1 MTSERRLKMANKANS
16 FEASIVRLEEIVRK
30 LESGEASLDESIE
43 LYSEGVKL
51 VGECN
56 KRLDETERKIKLLT
70 VGENGEMTEKD
81 FN

>member
-1 MTSERRLKMANKANS
+1 MATKAKS
-16 FEASIVRLEEIVRK
+16 FEESIARLEAIVK
-30 LESGEASLDESIE
+30 LLESGEASLDESIK

-56 KRLDETERKIKLLT
+56 KKLDETERKIKLLT
-70 VGENGEMTEKD
+70 VGTDGEVIEQD

>member
-1 MTSERRLKMANKANS
+1 MANKANS

-70 VGENGEMTEKD
+70 VGENGEMTERD

>member
-1 MTSERRLKMANKANS
+1 MATKNKN
-16 FEASIVRLEEIVRK
+16 FEESIARLEAIVK
-30 LESGEASLDESIE
+30 LLESGEASLDESIK

-56 KRLDETERKIKLLT
+56 KKLDETERKIKLLV
-70 VGENGEMTEKD
+70 VGENGEAVETD

>member
-1 MTSERRLKMANKANS
+1 MATKTKS
-16 FEASIVRLEEIVRK
+16 FEESIARLEAIVK
-30 LESGEASLDESIE
+30 LLESGEASLDESIK

-56 KRLDETERKIKLLT
+56 KKLDETERKIKLLT
-70 VGENGEMTEKD
+70 VGTDGEVIEQD

>member
-1 MTSERRLKMANKANS
+1 MATKTKN
-16 FEASIVRLEEIVRK
+16 FEESIARLEAIVK
-30 LESGEASLDESIE
+30 LLESGEASLDESIK

-56 KRLDETERKIKLLT
+56 KKLDETERKIKLLV
-70 VGENGEMTEKD
+70 VGEDGETAETD

>member
-1 MTSERRLKMANKANS
+1 MATKNKS
-16 FEASIVRLEEIVRK
+16 FEESIARLEVIVK
-30 LESGEASLDESIE
+30 LLESGEATLDDSIK

-56 KRLDETERKIKLLT
+56 KKLDETERKIKLLT
-70 VGENGEMTEKD
+70 VNSDGEATETD

>member
-1 MTSERRLKMANKANS
+1 MATKAKS
-16 FEASIVRLEEIVRK
+16 FEEAIVRLETIVK
-30 LESGEASLDESIE
+30 LLESGEASLDESIK

-56 KRLDETERKIKLLT
+56 KKLDETERKIKLLS
-70 VGENGEMTEKD
+70 VGADGEVSEND

>member
-1 MTSERRLKMANKANS
+1 MATKNRS
-16 FEASIVRLEEIVRK
+16 FEESIERIEVIVK
-30 LESGEASLDESIE
+30 LLESGEATLDDSIK

-56 KRLDETERKIKLLT
+56 KKLDETERKIKLLT
-70 VGENGEMTEKD
+70 VNSDGEAAETD

>member
-1 MTSERRLKMANKANS
+1 MISERRLKMATKTNS
-16 FEASIVRLEEIVRK
+16 FESSIVRLEEIVRK

-56 KRLDETERKIKLLT
+56 KKLDETERKIKLLT
-70 VGENGEMTEKD
+70 TNENGEVTEKD

>member
-1 MTSERRLKMANKANS
+1 MATKNKS
-16 FEASIVRLEEIVRK
+16 FEESIERLEAIVK
-30 LESGEASLDESIE
+30 LLESGEATLDDSIK

-56 KRLDETERKIKLLT
+56 QRLDETERKVKLLT
-70 VGENGEMTEKD
+70 VNPDGEAKETD

>member
-1 MTSERRLKMANKANS
+1 MATKSKS
-16 FEASIVRLEEIVRK
+16 FEESIARLEAIVK
-30 LESGEASLDESIE
+30 LLESGEASLDESIK

-56 KRLDETERKIKLLT
+56 KKLDETERKIKLLS
-70 VGENGEMTEKD
+70 VGTDGEISENN

>member
-1 MTSERRLKMANKANS
+1 MANKANS